1 MIRIRPI
8 GAKCCS
14 LLLFLA
20 VAGLMAVASPAL
32 ARKPLISYLDAQGNF
47 KLFDAETGSTLSPP
61 VPVPA
66 GGANQFKWGMSLDG
80 RYIVFTDANNKLHLL
95 DRLNDQPVPLPGIDK
110 LANPGNLTVSD
121 TGLIA
126 FDDNS
131 NKPTY
136 AYSSVAKKFIDTGL
150 GDADPSNPTNVQRQP
165 RLSGDGN
172 FMAMTCFDDAMTT
185 CFTTGDSDSDVF
197 LQNIAA
203 KQKVPNFP
211 DEPMG
216 MSKDEEHPCINN
228 DGTLIAVEKPN
239 PVQKDI
245 LLFQRSGNAF
255 TALLTPNLNSAAND
269 DRFCQLS
276 PGGGY
281 VSDIQNNVYKLY
293 ERSSSSFVALP
304 NLPFDSRST
313 LSSPYVPPSGSAS
326 AAKCAGKQAT
336 VVGTAGRDVIKGTK
350 KRDVIAG
357 LGGNDVIRGLG
368 GNDTICGGSGKDK
381 LVGGAG
387 KDRLLGG
394 AGKDKL
400 LGGRGRDKLKGG
412 KGKDTLI
419 GGPGHDTLNGGPGKD
434 KQSQ

>member
-8 GAKCCS
+8 GAKSCS

-80 RYIVFTDANNKLHLL
+80 RYIVFTDANKKLHLL
-95 DRLNDQPVPLPGIDK
+95 DRLNDQPVTLPGIDVN
-110 LANPGNLTVSD
+110 ANPANLTVSN
-121 TGLIA
+121 TGLVG
-126 FDDNS
+126 FDANS
-131 NKPTY
+131 NPP
-136 AYSSVAKKFIDTGL
+136 AYLYDSVAKKFVDAGL
-150 GDADPSNPTNVQRQP
+150 GDANPSNPTNLQRQP

-172 FMAMTCFDDAMTT
+172 FMAMTCFDNAMTT

-197 LQNIAA
+197 LQNLAA

-228 DGTLIAVEKPN
+228 DGTLIAVEKAN

-255 TALLTPNLNSAAND
+255 TALLTPNLNDATND

-281 VSDIQNNVYKLY
+281 ISDIQNNLYKLY
-293 ERSSSSFVALP
+293 QRSSSSFVTLP

-313 LSSPYVPPSGSAS
+313 LSSPYSPPAGSPAS
-326 AAKCAGKQAT
+326 AKCAGKQAT
-336 VVGTAGRDVIKGTK
+336 MVGTAGRDAIKGTK

-387 KDRLLGG
+387 KD
-394 AGKDKL
+394 KL

-419 GGPGHDTLNGGPGKD
+419 GGPGHDSLNGGPGKD